1 MFQIKDF
8 TSIVASMLNHM
19 RGTQDKITDFNVGS
33 VARTLVE
40 APAIE
45 IEELY
50 QNMFFGLKEAIPT
63 SVFLSFGF
71 DALPAEAASG
81 VLQFSA
87 PSAAAAQVVIP
98 AGTRVTAVGG
108 GLAYITQ
115 TDAIIEV
122 GQSHVDAV
130 AWCEITGSS
139 TNVLANT
146 LTALSVAIQG
156 VSNVTNPAAFDN
168 GRDLETDDE
177 RKARFQGYI
186 STLPRGTVSAVAY
199 GARSA
204 TVKDASGQTVESVRY
219 AVIVEPYLVDAN
231 IPVGLVECYIHN
243 GVGGTSPALI
253 AAARQIIDG
262 YRLSDG
268 TAVPGWKAAGVIVNT
283 MAAPEVSVVVSGSIT
298 VDSVTDEAS
307 AIVAAAAAVSDYLQT
322 LDIGYP
328 AIRSEI
334 IAQIMSVPGV
344 YNVAL
349 TLPAAD
355 IAVTANQKIMPSTVT
370 LT

>member
-81 VLQFSA
+81 VLRFSA
-87 PSAAAAQVVIP
+87 PSPAAAQVVIP
-98 AGTRVTAVGG
+98 AGTRVTAIGG
-108 GLAYITQ
+108 GLAYVTQ
-115 TDAIIEV
+115 SDAIIQI
-122 GQSHVDAV
+122 GQSGVDAM
-130 AWCEITGSS
+130 AWCETTGAN
-139 TNVLANT
+139 TNVLAGT
-146 LTALSVAIQG
+146 LTLLSAAIQG
-156 VSNVTNPAAFDN
+156 VGSVTNPAAFDN

-219 AVIVEPYLVDAN
+219 AVIVEPYLTDTN

-243 GVGGTSPALI
+243 GVGGTSAELV
-253 AAARQIIDG
+253 ASAQQIIDG

-283 MAAPEVSVVVSGSIT
+283 MAAPEVNVSVSGSLT
-298 VDSVTDEAS
+298 VDSSANEAD
-307 AIVAAAAAVSDYLQT
+307 AIAAASAAVSDYLQT
-322 LDIGYP
+322 LNIGAP

-334 IAQIMSVPGV
+334 IAKIMSVSGV
-344 YNVAL
+344 YNV
-349 TLPAAD
+349 TLSTPASD
-355 IAVTANQKIMPSTVT
+355 IAVSAQQKIMPTTVA